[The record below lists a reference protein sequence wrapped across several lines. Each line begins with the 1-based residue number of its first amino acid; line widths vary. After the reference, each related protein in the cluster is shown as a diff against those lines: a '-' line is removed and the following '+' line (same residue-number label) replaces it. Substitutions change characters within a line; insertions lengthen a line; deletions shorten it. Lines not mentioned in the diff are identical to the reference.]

1 MHIVAQGGV
10 MRIDL
15 WGSPR
20 VFGFALLGIFL
31 LLMGLTAV
39 EMEEASHGVGS
50 AQQPGPLFW
59 FMSLIFL
66 VGIIALLIQR
76 PAPAAILGTIAA
88 MLSGCMML
96 FSQQDW
102 ILWVICMIL
111 LAVVGWINVLVN
123 ARPRVGQ

>member
-1 MHIVAQGGV
+1 

-31 LLMGLTAV
+31 LLMALTAMD
-39 EMEEASHGVGS
+39 MEAAAYGKGS
-50 AQQPGPLFW
+50 AEQPGPIFW
-59 FMSLIFL
+59 FMSLLFL
-66 VGIIALLIQR
+66 VGIVSLLIQR

-88 MLSGCMML
+88 MISGGMMFL
-96 FSQQDW
+96 SQQGW
-102 ILWVICMIL
+102 TLWVVCMIV
-111 LAVVGWINVLVN
+111 LALVGWFNVLVAN